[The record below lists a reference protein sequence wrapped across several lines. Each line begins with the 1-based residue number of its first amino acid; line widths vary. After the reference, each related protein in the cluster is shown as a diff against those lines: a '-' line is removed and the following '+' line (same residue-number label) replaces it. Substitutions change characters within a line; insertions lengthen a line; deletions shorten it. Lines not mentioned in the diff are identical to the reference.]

1 MLLWQSRRGAGGHRS
16 LCPQGI
22 PASGNLQ
29 RARQGGAAAV
39 SSCLYT
45 LLTQDTKLRRE
56 ITAVFKHRGFNTAV
70 TPGRPVEGGRGDQLR
85 EEWRKGGGEKRGN
98 GDRRKERRKKKEK
111 ESGREEGT
119 VSNTL
124 YLENTGETFSPVI
137 NKPRRGRCGAL
148 GAGRGAL
155 WRQRRERPGWARPG
169 SVPSAAP
176 LRNRLGSAEAP
187 LRNRLACAPVPPRL
201 GLAPRAGSAGAA
213 VGLMCR
219 LSASGASLRPVQRR
233 RPPGGGSGSAAG
245 TARVGQ
251 PRCHPR
257 TRHWEGELLLE
268 RRGDSVPAGGDRRA
282 PAVTVWM

>member
-1 MLLWQSRRGAGGHRS
+1 MGIGERREERRRRRKAEEKKGQSLTHFIWKTPGKLSAPLSTNRGAG
-16 LCPQGI
+16 
-22 PASGNLQ
+22 
-29 RARQGGAAAV
+29 AAGP
-39 SSCLYT
+39 S
-45 LLTQDTKLRRE
+45 
-56 ITAVFKHRGFNTAV
+56 
-70 TPGRPVEGGRGDQLR
+70 
-85 EEWRKGGGEKRGN
+85 
-98 GDRRKERRKKKEK
+98 
-111 ESGREEGT
+111 
-119 VSNTL
+119 
-124 YLENTGETFSPVI
+124 
-137 NKPRRGRCGAL
+137 
-148 GAGRGAL
+148 GRGAL

-169 SVPSAAP
+169 SMPSAAP

-233 RPPGGGSGSAAG
+233 RPPGGGPGSAAG
-245 TARVGQ
+245 TARLGQ